1 MTAYPLV
8 RIHRVDS
15 YPLSLDSV
23 ALRSGLSPDLVRR
36 FVALGMLDARR
47 DTLGRLRFRGS
58 APSAI
63 ARVQRLRIGL
73 SLNYAAMGLVMDLL
87 DRIEGLET
95 ALRHREPA
103 AEERMP
109 WI

>member
-8 RIHRVDS
+8 RIHRVDP

-47 DTLGRLRFRGS
+47 DDLGRLRFRGS
-58 APSAI
+58 APAAI
-63 ARVQRLRIGL
+63 ARAQRLRIGL
-73 SLNYAAMGLVMDLL
+73 SLNYAAIGLVMDLL

-95 ALRHREPA
+95 ALRRREQVT
-103 AEERMP
+103 EEPTP
-109 WI
+109 WT